1 MYAKPDY
8 NIVNELEGSTEPSLF
23 YMNNIT
29 KMKRIT
35 ITGILLISMFVNFT
49 AAAWGPTG
57 HDVVAAIAE
66 QHLSKKAK
74 KEISKLLD
82 GKSIVY
88 YSSWMDNIQNSPYW
102 ENGYD
107 KTKTW
112 HYANVDKGHT
122 YETMEKNKDGDV
134 VNGLEMLTKEMK
146 ENYAQLTDSMK
157 VDYLKMIVHMVGD
170 LHCPMHAGRLS
181 DRGGNGMKVKWFGQ
195 NTNLHSVWDSKIVAS
210 ARNWSYSEWVENL
223 DRTSKEYKKNVTVG
237 SYRDWFAE
245 TVENAASIYEYV
257 EDLGQENPNLSYQF
271 VYDFSP
277 MLEESMLNGG
287 YRLAYILNYIF
298 E

>member
-1 MYAKPDY
+1 MKKYLSAFFCTALLLSS
-8 NIVNELEGSTEPSLF
+8 ISTF
-23 YMNNIT
+23 
-29 KMKRIT
+29 
-35 ITGILLISMFVNFT
+35 
-49 AAAWGPTG
+49 AWGPTG

-181 DRGGNGMKVKWFGQ
+181 DRGGNGTKVKWFGQ
-195 NTNLHSVWDSKIVAS
+195 NTNLHSIWDSKMIDS
-210 ARNWSYSEWVENL
+210 ARKWSYSEWVEHL
-223 DRTSKEYKKNVTVG
+223 DRANKKYRKSVMRGTYEEWFMDTVDG
-237 SYRDWFAE
+237 
-245 TVENAASIYEYV
+245 AASLYEYV
-257 EDLGQENPNLSYQF
+257 ENMGVDNPNLSYQY

-277 MLEESMLNGG
+277 LLEDRLLVGG
-287 YRLAYILNYIF
+287 YRLAYVLNTIF
-298 E
+298 G